1 MEAIRT
7 IGKFLSSDHQTE
19 LTYTTY
25 LPQSGEPSAILQ
37 VSHGMCEYFE
47 RYRPLAEY
55 FCARGIAVCG
65 HDHLGHGTAAQE
77 NGTLGFFAEKNGWR
91 IVPEDVHRLTVRIKE
106 LLPEKPV
113 FLLGHSMGSFVVRNV
128 LTKYGTDYAG
138 TVIMGTSGKN
148 PMARLA
154 IPIASIIK
162 WMKGGTYRS
171 RFLKDAGFSGF
182 NNRFPDDSSENAWI
196 TGDKAHRDRYDADP
210 LCTFTFTVSAYLDLY
225 RMLTAVSSE
234 KWARSL
240 PKDLPVLLI
249 SGADDP
255 LGKYG
260 EGVRQV
266 YHWLKGAGM
275 RDVSI
280 ELVEKGR
287 HEILNDFCRS
297 AVLNSLYAFIGRNIV
312 V

>member
-128 LTKYGTDYAG
+128 LTKYGTD
-138 TVIMGTSGKN
+138 
-148 PMARLA
+148 
-154 IPIASIIK
+154 
-162 WMKGGTYRS
+162 
-171 RFLKDAGFSGF
+171 
-182 NNRFPDDSSENAWI
+182 
-196 TGDKAHRDRYDADP
+196 
-210 LCTFTFTVSAYLDLY
+210 
-225 RMLTAVSSE
+225 
-234 KWARSL
+234 
-240 PKDLPVLLI
+240 
-249 SGADDP
+249 
-255 LGKYG
+255 
-260 EGVRQV
+260 
-266 YHWLKGAGM
+266 
-275 RDVSI
+275 
-280 ELVEKGR
+280 
-287 HEILNDFCRS
+287 
-297 AVLNSLYAFIGRNIV
+297 
-312 V
+312 